1 MFLLSLLFGVLLV
14 AILVIVV
21 VLVILLVTVLVI
33 VVVLV
38 ILVILVVFFPTHAVP
53 PTYDNLGPLAV
64 NTQEG
69 VKDFKID
76 LPLSARPLPVFEWT
90 LNNNVIQ
97 ETANRMLTASSLRL
111 ATVDRADRGKYV
123 VSANNSAGSD
133 TVTIILNITCELER
147 ETKYMYM
154 IHIALHTPAFTLF
167 ISDPPRFNAE
177 NTTVAFRPR
186 EDATLDCSV
195 DSNPTAD
202 ISISTPS
209 GSTASRTPDGMITI
223 SNIMMSDAGVYTCR
237 ASNSIGTEVILTY
250 TVEVRGN

>member
-1 MFLLSLLFGVLLV
+1 MLLLLSLLPLLFLLSLLFGVLLV

-21 VLVILLVTVLVI
+21 VLVVLLVTVLVI
-33 VVVLV
+33 VVLV
-38 ILVILVVFFPTHAVP
+38 ILVILVFFPTHAVP

-76 LPLSARPLPVFEWT
+76 LPLSARPSPVFEWT

-97 ETANRMLTASSLRL
+97 ETANRTLNASCLRL

-133 TVTIILNITCELER
+133 TVTIILHITCELER

-154 IHIALHTPAFTLF
+154 IHIALHTPVLPLLYSFQIL
-167 ISDPPRFNAE
+167 R
-177 NTTVAFRPR
+177 
-186 EDATLDCSV
+186 
-195 DSNPTAD
+195 
-202 ISISTPS
+202 
-209 GSTASRTPDGMITI
+209 GSMLRTP
-223 SNIMMSDAGVYTCR
+223 
-237 ASNSIGTEVILTY
+237 L
-250 TVEVRGN
+250 